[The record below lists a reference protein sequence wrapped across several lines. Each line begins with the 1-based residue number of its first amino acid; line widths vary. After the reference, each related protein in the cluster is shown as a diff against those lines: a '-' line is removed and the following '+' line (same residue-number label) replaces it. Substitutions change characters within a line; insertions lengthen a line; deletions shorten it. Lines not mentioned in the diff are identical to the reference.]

1 MTTYILHIE
10 TATKVCSVAL
20 SLNGK
25 LLSVSE
31 SNTDGFI
38 HGEQL
43 TNFISNVVA
52 SAKIQLVQLH
62 AVSISSGPGSY
73 TGLRIG
79 ISTAKGICFGLSI
92 PLISVPSLSS
102 LLYLAKEKHPDC
114 RICAMF
120 DARRMEVFSQLV
132 DEHMNDLKCVG
143 PEIIDERTSIAH
155 DPFLAVGDGATKAKA
170 LWSARNI
177 QFDESIVPSA
187 KGQIQL
193 AYQKYLNSEFEDVAY
208 FVPNYGKEFYS
219 N

>member
-25 LLSVSE
+25 LLSISE
-31 SNTDGFI
+31 SDTDGFI

-102 LLYLAKEKHPDC
+102 LLYLAKEKYPDC

-155 DPFLAVGDGATKAKA
+155 DPFLVVGDGATKAKA

-177 QFDESIVPSA
+177 QFDEFIVPSA